1 MSMLLFSVLSY
12 VLSGGALCMELLT
25 PQVHFYVLLYLF
37 RPFISL
43 QMCPEII
50 YESRSK
56 PSRVPFTLPSTSTLV
71 CVPQIV
77 V

>member
-25 PQVHFYVLLYLF
+25 PQVHFYVLLFLF

-50 YESRSK
+50 MK
-56 PSRVPFTLPSTSTLV
+56 VDPSQVVSLLPY
-71 CVPQIV
+71 PQLKH
-77 V
+77 